1 MNLSLID
8 AFGRFGAKPDR
19 LRAVSAIAADGAL
32 VLRCESVNFGHP
44 ARGVLRYED
53 RLSREPVDAKS
64 VALLG
69 AHLGLARDGELP
81 VRMVVGGPAVASTPG
96 PRSFHIRP
104 DLIGKIVEFDGDRF
118 IIDFKRR
125 EELNRKAR

>member
-1 MNLSLID
+1 LID
-8 AFGRFGAKPDR
+8 AFGRFGAKPGG

-32 VLRCESVNFGHP
+32 VLTCEPVNFGHP

-81 VRMVVGGPAVASTPG
+81 VRMVVIAPVGAKTAG
-96 PRSFHIRP
+96 PRSFHVRR
-104 DLIGKIVEFDGDRF
+104 DLIGKLVEFDGDHF
-118 IIDFKRR
+118 IIDFRR
-125 EELNRKAR
+125 CEELNRKAR